1 MVLVDRRKRIA
12 AANHL
17 DPRLLPFSQQFTS
30 PAIGCRTI
38 SCGLAGGTGPH
49 GKHGGQEDLDEPDL

>member
-49 GKHGGQEDLDEPDL
+49 GTHGGQEDLDEPDL